1 MRKEFRAAIGI
12 LSFLLLGALVLP
24 QAGAKAADKSKDN
37 FKPFKLKTLDGTHKT
52 LEDFENKAVL
62 VSFFYPKCPFCAA
75 ALPQMQKLYDK
86 YKDKGLSE
94 VWINVLPEE
103 EKLIPKWQAKNQFTV
118 PVLVGASEDSLERN
132 YRLTTT
138 PTEYLLGANGEVLL
152 YHSGYKAGDEKILES
167 KIEEVLNIGATAQ

>member
-24 QAGAKAADKSKDN
+24 QAGAKAADKNKDK
-37 FKPFKLKTLDGTHKT
+37 FKPFKLKMLDGTPKT
-52 LEDFENKAVL
+52 FGDFANKAVL

-103 EKLIPKWQAKNQFTV
+103 VKLIPAWQAKNQFTV